1 VSDLEQRRGPGALA
15 IAPGLARALARLR
28 AAAGVTGAPELAIDE
43 LRNVELAVGVRF
55 EDDLL
60 AVFAAAAPPLSTV
73 HQMALARVVALTG
86 ALREHRVRGDLVGV
100 GRADSTTFLCVDLRS
115 GRSPSGTTELVL
127 HDVESGRPHAILSL
141 AAWIEERAAG
151 CPDTD
156 APFAPRVAPAMTES
170 YNAASARRV
179 RHRVFGEGRVL
190 SEHGDGPTRKVKA
203 DFPRAG
209 LKLLQARFL
218 EFLDD

>member
-1 VSDLEQRRGPGALA
+1 VSDLEQRRGPGPLA
-15 IAPGLARALARLR
+15 IAPALARALARLR
-28 AAAGVTGAPELAIDE
+28 AAAGVTAAPELAIEE

-73 HQMALARVVALTG
+73 HQLALANVVALTG
-86 ALREHRVRGDLVGV
+86 ALREHRARGDLVGV
-100 GRADSTTFLCVDLRS
+100 GRADPTTFLCVDLRS
-115 GRSPSGTTELVL
+115 GRSPTGTTELLV
-127 HDVESGRPHAILSL
+127 HDGESGRQHPLSL
-141 AAWIEERAAG
+141 AAWIDERAAG
-151 CPDTD
+151 CPATD